1 MRTNEIKKNYKE
13 WLVAHGFGEKASF
26 YYVDTY
32 AHMARIITIR
42 SFALIYK
49 LLIHQ
54 MYESAFLHGD
64 IGKEIY
70 MTQPEGFV
78 IWSKKEKVCK
88 LVWSLYRLKKYP
100 NSAMKIFYSIIF
112 SFGLQAN
119 EPLLQKRV
127 TNLFFF
133 LFTLTTLL
141 FLLLILI

>member
-1 MRTNEIKKNYKE
+1 
-13 WLVAHGFGEKASF
+13 
-26 YYVDTY
+26 
-32 AHMARIITIR
+32 MARIITIR

-88 LVWSLYRLKKYP
+88 LV
-100 NSAMKIFYSIIF
+100 
-112 SFGLQAN
+112 
-119 EPLLQKRV
+119 
-127 TNLFFF
+127 
-133 LFTLTTLL
+133 
-141 FLLLILI
+141 